1 MLKTRLLRVVAVA
14 LATVA
19 VACGDPT
26 RPKATIPNVQ
36 LNYSVYGLVGAPA
49 ASANALNLFVG
60 PARADASFD
69 FDVALDLDPTGKIVV
84 YPVRAVAGPLAG
96 VIRTRVG
103 LQTVTG
109 SFESVREAPDRGYD
123 TLAVRTIQP
132 GTVVVAELVDLISGL
147 CVFSLSGS
155 STYAKFVIDSVNPTA
170 RRFYVRSVGDANCGY
185 RSLVADSLPTF

>member
-1 MLKTRLLRVVAVA
+1 MLPTCLLRVAVVA
-14 LATVA
+14 LATAA

-26 RPKATIPNVQ
+26 RPKASIPNVQ
-36 LNYSVYGLVGAPA
+36 LDYSVYGLTGAPA
-49 ASANALNLFVG
+49 ASANAMSMFVG
-60 PARADASFD
+60 PARADAAFD

-96 VIRTRVG
+96 LVRTRVG

-123 TLAVRTIQP
+123 TLTVRTIQP
-132 GTVVVAELVDLISGL
+132 GTVVVAEVVDLVSGI

-155 STYAKFVIDSVNPTA
+155 STFAKFVVDSVNQTA

-185 RSLVADSLPTF
+185 RSLVADSIPTF